1 MPQHHGPCQIWR
13 KPHLTVSEANV
24 ISVRAKRDFRIRS
37 IKFAPQPPDLRC
49 LCLASGQKLL
59 TDVYRYISITLVKD
73 LLRTIKPAVFVG
85 SSRKDLQGFPAA
97 VRSGIGQSLFEA
109 QIGEH
114 PHGAKPLK
122 GLSGVLEIRDNF
134 DGDTYRAV
142 YTVRLEG
149 VLYVLHAFQ
158 KKSTSGRA
166 TPQRHI
172 DLIRQRLRDAEAIHK
187 ATRGV
192 R

>member
-1 MPQHHGPCQIWR
+1 M
-13 KPHLTVSEANV
+13 
-24 ISVRAKRDFRIRS
+24 
-37 IKFAPQPPDLRC
+37 
-49 LCLASGQKLL
+49 
-59 TDVYRYISITLVKD
+59 KD
-73 LLRTIKPAVFVG
+73 LLRTIKPAVFVS

-114 PHGAKPLK
+114 PHSAKPLK
-122 GLSGVLEIRDNF
+122 GLSGVLEICDNF

-149 VLYVLHAFQ
+149 ILYVLHAFQ

-166 TPQRHI
+166 TPQRHM